1 MEKFTGG
8 SIQEFRKWAAENW
21 KEIEAAYEEACEKY
35 LEEQRE
41 NLTDYSLPNI
51 NTPDDLIFI
60 PTDAETVFVLP
71 TPKNKPI
78 KICFAEDSLKD
89 SLGEVDY
96 KEIIDKAFKEE
107 N

>member
-1 MEKFTGG
+1 MEKFTGN

-21 KEIEAAYEEACEKY
+21 KEIEAAFEKICEKY

-41 NLTDYSLPNI
+41 NLTDYSLPCVSHQDNW
-51 NTPDDLIFI
+51 TLIR
-60 PTDAETVFVLP
+60 TDNETVFALP
-71 TPKNKPI
+71 DPKNTPI
-78 KICFAEDSLKD
+78 KICFAGD

-96 KEIIDKAFKEE
+96 KEIIDKVFKEE

>member
-1 MEKFTGG
+1 MEKFTGN
-8 SIQEFRKWAAENW
+8 SIQEFRKWATENW
-21 KEIEAAYEEACEKY
+21 KEIEAAFEEICEKY

-41 NLTDYSLPNI
+41 NLVDYSLPSVNYQDGW
-51 NTPDDLIFI
+51 TLIR
-60 PTDAETVFVLP
+60 TDNETVFALP
-71 TPKNKPI
+71 DPKNMPI
-78 KICFAEDSLKD
+78 KICFAGD